1 MKKSCKV
8 IALAMFGLSVANGAV
23 AQSATQERERERSE
37 GRAVVVERER
47 SAAGAKTDTREWE
60 RQHRASKIMGTDVHD
75 MKGEKIG
82 SVRDIVIDPKTG
94 NIDYAVVS
102 FGGIMGVGSKYFAVP
117 WKSMRPTDDAR
128 NYALNV
134 DREALKTAPGF
145 DKDRW
150 PDMANQDWANDVE
163 RYWQNRRST
172 GASDSPR
179 EESGRPSR

>member
-1 MKKSCKV
+1 MKKSCKA
-8 IALAMFGLSVANGAV
+8 IALAVFGLSLANGAG
-23 AQSATQERERERSE
+23 AQSAVQERERERSAE
-37 GRAVVVERER
+37 RAVVIERGATT
-47 SAAGAKTDTREWE
+47 SAKASEKEWE

-82 SVRDIVIDPKTG
+82 SVRDIVINPKTG

-102 FGGIMGVGSKYFAVP
+102 FGGVMGVGSKYFAVP
-117 WKSMRPTDDAR
+117 WKAMRPTDDAK

-134 DREALKTAPGF
+134 DREALKAAPGF

-163 RYWQNRRST
+163 RYWQNRRSA
-172 GASDSPR
+172 GSPDASR
-179 EESGRPSR
+179 EERSGSPSR